1 MGAEDIDNRLNSIGT
16 NEMVFGEYRS
26 VDQTIQEVKAIGAD
40 SMKEYF
46 RSHFDIYRFS
56 VLLMGD
62 VEEK

>member
-1 MGAEDIDNRLNSIGT
+1 
-16 NEMVFGEYRS
+16 MVFGEYRA
-26 VDQTIQEVKAIGAD
+26 VNQTISEVKSISGD

-46 RSHFDIYRFS
+46 KNHFDIDQVS